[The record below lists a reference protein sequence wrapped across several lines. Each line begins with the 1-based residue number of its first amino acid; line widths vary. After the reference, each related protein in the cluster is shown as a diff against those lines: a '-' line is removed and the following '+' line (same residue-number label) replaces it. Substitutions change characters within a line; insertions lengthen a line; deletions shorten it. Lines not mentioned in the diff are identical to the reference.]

1 MKKVRIGLPDGNG
14 CFGTLEFWKQYF
26 SDIGVEYVGVDD
38 EEYKLEQYV
47 RESNSIFPSSIC
59 VNSKGQEFLIMR
71 LLSRGYCNGFLIL
84 FVLVMRMYWLNKV
97 A

>member
-38 EEYKLEQYV
+38 MYV
-47 RESNSIFPSSIC
+47 
-59 VNSKGQEFLIMR
+59 KA
-71 LLSRGYCNGFLIL
+71 IL
-84 FVLVMRMYWLNKV
+84 FSRHRYV
-97 A
+97 

>member
-38 EEYKLEQYV
+38 EEYLARHILHNV
-47 RESNSIFPSSIC
+47 FCLSPHISS
-59 VNSKGQEFLIMR
+59 
-71 LLSRGYCNGFLIL
+71 
-84 FVLVMRMYWLNKV
+84 
-97 A
+97 